1 MVICLS
7 VLLRHFQ
14 GLLLSYGNWDG
25 IPHPPAQPT
34 TLNWISKREWM
45 DRKKHG
51 GKILRFLFVCFVL
64 EQNLFDE
71 ALIEMF
77 IFIFFTLFLKIFFN
91 LWCFIIFLMCSY
103 FFKLTLVLLEFLFV
117 TSQTTLI
124 YFSIISIM
132 EELVV
137 PFSSFPTTLSFLW
150 K

>member
-1 MVICLS
+1 
-7 VLLRHFQ
+7 
-14 GLLLSYGNWDG
+14 
-25 IPHPPAQPT
+25 
-34 TLNWISKREWM
+34 M

-71 ALIEMF
+71 ELIDMF
-77 IFIFFTLFLKIFFN
+77 IFIFFTLFKKNFLICGVLSF
-91 LWCFIIFLMCSY
+91 FLMCSY
-103 FFKLTLVLLEFLFV
+103 FFTLTLVLLEFLFV

-137 PFSSFPTTLSFLW
+137 PFSSFQTTLSFLW